1 MSTYVYQI
9 NGQEILAKRAELSRA
24 GLNIDDTFDEIRREI
39 ASVGSYQIVDSMTGG
54 HPDVDNP
61 SHNVIYLYRQPESQA
76 ADPYQEWIYDNTDT
90 WQLIGET
97 SIDLT
102 PYATKVDLRSAIEAL
117 DATISSTDDQGAAGN
132 IGLQIIETDGV
143 ISSITITKDTTVN
156 LSAYTTKM
164 GQLDNSISNLESN
177 KIDKVSE
184 PTAGNFPILNSNGYL
199 SNSAYN
205 ANSFVAASTYAT
217 DKAAIEHN
225 IDELGD
231 NKANKVIGQNLQG
244 NIAILTASGD
254 LADSEHGLDYLATKS
269 EFDAYKTS
277 NNTAV
282 SNLQSGKA
290 DKVSGATGGHI
301 ATLDSAGNLADGG
314 KAIADLATKSEFDA
328 YKTSNDAEVAK
339 KANKITNYTN
349 NNFVKVV
356 DGDIA
361 DSGYNPSNFATSAQ
375 GSKADTAIQSV
386 KSNGTALTKDSNNA
400 VDIPAASALAY
411 GVVILGYTEIAES
424 PAGG

>member
-24 GLNIDDTFDEIRREI
+24 GLNIDDTFDAIRREI
-39 ASVGSYQIVDSMTGG
+39 ASVGSYQIVDSMDHG
-54 HPDVDNP
+54 HPDVDKP

-97 SIDLT
+97 SMDLT
-102 PYATKVDLRSAIEAL
+102 PYATKVDLRTAIEAL

-132 IGLQIIETDGV
+132 IGLQIVETDGK
-143 ISSITITKDTTVN
+143 ITSITVTKDTTVN
-156 LSAYTTKM
+156 ISAYNTKM

-177 KIDKVSE
+177 KITKVSD
-184 PTAGNFPILNSNGYL
+184 PTAGNFPVLTVNGYI
-199 SNSAYN
+199 SNSDYN
-205 ANSFVAASTYAT
+205 ASSFVAAGDYAT
-217 DKAAIEHN
+217 DKAAIKQDITDLQN
-225 IDELGD
+225 
-231 NKANKVIGQNLQG
+231 NKANKVSVATAG
-244 NIAILTASGD
+244 NIATLSGTGD
-254 LADSEHGLDYLATKS
+254 LVDSGHGLNYLATKG
-269 EFDAYKTS
+269 EFDSYVTS
-277 NNTAV
+277 NNAEV
-282 SNLQSGKA
+282 AKKA
-290 DKVSGATGGHI
+290 DKVTNATAGDI
-301 ATLDSAGNLADGG
+301 ATLDTNGNLVDSGTQV
-314 KAIADLATKSEFDA
+314 ADLASKDAFDA

-339 KANKITNYTN
+339 KANKIADGHYTN

-356 DGDIA
+356 NGGIA
-361 DSGYNPSNFATSAQ
+361 DSGYKPSDFATSAQ

-400 VDIPAASALAY
+400 VDIPAASASAY